1 MAESK
6 KRDLDEIVEL
16 DVPYNNDDR
25 KDKSVIIS
33 VNGNAWQLER
43 GKTNKVP
50 LYVKLEYK
58 RQQKMI
64 EDRNKYIE
72 KVKKEMEDRQ
82 RETGMKI

>member
-6 KRDLDEIVEL
+6 KRDLDETVEL

-58 RQQKMI
+58 RQQQMI

-72 KVKKEMEDRQ
+72 KFQNEMKARQ
-82 RETGMKI
+82 RETGMTV

>member
-16 DVPYNNDDR
+16 DVPYNTDDR

-58 RQQKMI
+58 RQQQMI

-72 KVKKEMEDRQ
+72 KVKNEMTARQ
-82 RETGMKI
+82 RETGMKV